1 MKRTQKVSGAGSLKL
16 FWWFQR
22 VVQFFILTSRKYFVS
37 FCLEPYT
44 GIFSE
49 ACSPTWSVSAWRQ
62 YKKWRPWG
70 AIFITCHS
78 DARPTIPHFM
88 NKFQGA
94 LQPRNELE
102 EQHLVL
108 PVNPASIPPRAWH
121 YQPGP
126 HWTNYVQEEFPVNWN
141 EFKIWEEYQQAGKSL
156 KMSHF
161 TMKGLLFKNHLIFQL
176 RALKSPQK
184 FQTSNSANFLGSRPI
199 SGFKLKSNNEIWTF
213 WSINVLQMIQL
224 LMLRHFLW
232 IFTVGVFF

>member
-1 MKRTQKVSGAGSLKL
+1 MVVSRNNLMLLPHAKKFVRKVRRSS
-16 FWWFQR
+16 FWRIWKISAWSSITDS
-22 VVQFFILTSRKYFVS
+22 IL
-37 FCLEPYT
+37 LIEPQGD
-44 GIFSE
+44 GIFSRG
-49 ACSPTWSVSAWRQ
+49 ATPPISPQSVVSAWIPRR

-141 EFKIWEEYQQAGKSL
+141 EFKIWEEY
-156 KMSHF
+156 H
-161 TMKGLLFKNHLIFQL
+161 
-176 RALKSPQK
+176 
-184 FQTSNSANFLGSRPI
+184 
-199 SGFKLKSNNEIWTF
+199 
-213 WSINVLQMIQL
+213 
-224 LMLRHFLW
+224 
-232 IFTVGVFF
+232 